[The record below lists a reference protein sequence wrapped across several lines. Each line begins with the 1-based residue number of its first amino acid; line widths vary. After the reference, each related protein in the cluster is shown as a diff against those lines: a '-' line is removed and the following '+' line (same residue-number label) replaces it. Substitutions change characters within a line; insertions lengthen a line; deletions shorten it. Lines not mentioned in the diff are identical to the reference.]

1 MEFFKRV
8 FSPDSVFKKEDG
20 SLIPLN
26 DARRILMGRA
36 GDMDDIEAGEYVT
49 NQLKK
54 LGYNLKD
61 IKNQPRPAPKSQETQ

>member
-36 GDMDDIEAGEYVT
+36 EGMDDIDAGEYVT
-49 NQLKK
+49 NELKK

-61 IKNQPRPAPKSQETQ
+61 IKNQPRPAQKSQETR

>member
-1 MEFFKRV
+1 MEFFKQV

-36 GDMDDIEAGEYVT
+36 KDMDDIEAGEYVT
-49 NQLKK
+49 SQLKK

-61 IKNQPRPAPKSQETQ
+61 IKNQPRQAQKSQETQ

>member
-1 MEFFKRV
+1 MEFFKQV
-8 FSPDSVFKKEDG
+8 FNPDSVFKKEDG

-26 DARRILMGRA
+26 DARRILMDRA
-36 GDMDDIEAGEYVT
+36 GDMDDTDAGEYVT

-61 IKNQPRPAPKSQETQ
+61 IKNQPRPAQKSQETQ

>member
-36 GDMDDIEAGEYVT
+36 KDMDDIEAGEYVT
-49 NQLKK
+49 SQLKK

-61 IKNQPRPAPKSQETQ
+61 IKNQPRQAQKSQETQ

>member
-8 FSPDSVFKKEDG
+8 FNPDSVFKKEDG

-36 GDMDDIEAGEYVT
+36 EDMDDIEAGEYVT
-49 NQLKK
+49 GQLKK

-61 IKNQPRPAPKSQETQ
+61 IKNQSRPAQKSQETQ

>member
-8 FSPDSVFKKEDG
+8 FSPDSVFEKEDG

-36 GDMDDIEAGEYVT
+36 EDMDDIDAGEYVT
-49 NQLKK
+49 NELKK

-61 IKNQPRPAPKSQETQ
+61 IKNQPRQAQKSQETQ

>member
-8 FSPDSVFKKEDG
+8 FNPDSVFKKEDG

-36 GDMDDIEAGEYVT
+36 EDMDDIDAGEYVT
-49 NQLKK
+49 NELKK

-61 IKNQPRPAPKSQETQ
+61 IKNQPRQAQKSQETQ

>member
-20 SLIPLN
+20 SLIPMN

-36 GDMDDIEAGEYVT
+36 GDMDDVEAGEYVT
-49 NQLKK
+49 GQLKK
-54 LGYNLKD
+54 LGYTMKD
-61 IKNQPRPAPKSQETQ
+61 IKNQSRPAQKSQETQ

>member
-26 DARRILMGRA
+26 DARRVLMGRA
-36 GDMDDIEAGEYVT
+36 KDMDDIEAGEYVT
-49 NQLKK
+49 SQLKK

-61 IKNQPRPAPKSQETQ
+61 IKNQPRQAQKSQETQ

>member
-36 GDMDDIEAGEYVT
+36 EDMSDIEAGEYVT
-49 NQLKK
+49 NELKK

-61 IKNQPRPAPKSQETQ
+61 IKNQPRPAQKSQETQ